1 MLAESPIPLI
11 RPTSLSHASSFIL
24 IRGWNRGKGSAALRF
39 PRKPNSGPFL
49 LPHSYKEEGCHT
61 ASRSGHCAA
70 LLPVPGQRP
79 GHQLLLFGGC
89 KSAEPEVAGRWS
101 AGQITVLITFSH
113 LASGGRDNSAPMPWT
128 VPPFSP
134 KEEPP
139 AAPRLTQQLAK
150 LVSSGQGS
158 RQGPAGLRHHS
169 CSVVGPFAV
178 LFGGETLTRARD
190 TICNDLYIYD
200 ARERQL
206 MVEEGMVG
214 RWENLKPEKEGK
226 VVGQG
231 ELVGR
236 LKEYTEY

>member
-1 MLAESPIPLI
+1 MPPLI
-11 RPTSLSHASSFIL
+11 R
-24 IRGWNRGKGSAALRF
+24 IRGWNRGKAVQHFGSPENPTQAE
-39 PRKPNSGPFL
+39 FL

-70 LLPVPGQRP
+70 LLPAPGHRP

-89 KSAEPEVAGRWS
+89 KSAEPEVAGRWDP
-101 AGQITVLITFSH
+101 GQITVITYSH
-113 LASGGRDNSAPMPWT
+113 LASGGRGYNSAPMPQT

-206 MVEEGMVG
+206 MVEEGTVG
-214 RWENLKPEKEGK
+214 RWENLKPEKERG
-226 VVGQG
+226 
-231 ELVGR
+231 
-236 LKEYTEY
+236 